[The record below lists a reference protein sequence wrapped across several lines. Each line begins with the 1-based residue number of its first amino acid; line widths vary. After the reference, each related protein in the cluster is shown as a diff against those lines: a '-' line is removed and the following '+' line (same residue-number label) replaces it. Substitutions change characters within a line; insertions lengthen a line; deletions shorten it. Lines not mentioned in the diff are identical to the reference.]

1 MIRCVW
7 FKDGE
12 LIRNCDKFWMIFVG
26 YFYNFLINDFD
37 NEDEGLYFLF
47 MDDFNILYYVVKSGL

>member
-1 MIRCVW
+1 
-7 FKDGE
+7 
-12 LIRNCDKFWMIFVG
+12 MIFVG